1 MEEKKS
7 DKRHDFGL
15 QCEFM
20 ARNYLEQQGYLILES
35 NWRCGHKEIDIIA
48 KERDMLVIVE
58 VKARENE
65 DYTHAEDAVDEKK
78 MRNLIWGDR
87 LCHEFGT
94 AEFVTYC
101 RAIFVKHCNC
111 GSNFFSRNL
120 HFIGAV
126 NKARI
131 KFYRCRSSLFFNN
144 LTAHLGI
151 SIIIKIKAF
160 NADMFTVIKKI
171 QS

>member
-48 KERDMLVIVE
+48 KEGEMLVIVE

-78 MRNLIWGDR
+78 MRNLI
-87 LCHEFGT
+87 
-94 AEFVTYC
+94 
-101 RAIFVKHCNC
+101 RAAHSYI
-111 GSNFFSRNL
+111 
-120 HFIGAV
+120 
-126 NKARI
+126 
-131 KFYRCRSSLFFNN
+131 
-144 LTAHLGI
+144 LTKELDCETRFD
-151 SIIIKIKAF
+151 II
-160 NADMFTVIKKI
+160 TVILNNSGEYKLKHI
-171 QS
+171 KDAFLPIVNV